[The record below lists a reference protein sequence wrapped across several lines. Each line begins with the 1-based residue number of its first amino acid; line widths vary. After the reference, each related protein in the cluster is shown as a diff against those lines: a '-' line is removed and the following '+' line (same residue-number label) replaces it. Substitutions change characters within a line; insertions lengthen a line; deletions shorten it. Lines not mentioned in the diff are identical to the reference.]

1 MATYRFYYSTN
12 EISSLEENYNSS
24 SNIKDVEQ
32 VFRNEKGNVV
42 KVCYGDASMKNRDD
56 NPKARKSFRARHNC
70 DNPGP
75 KWRARYWA
83 CKNW

>member
-42 KVCYGDASMKNRDD
+42 KVKRIDILADPDKINTDEALGYN
-56 NPKARKSFRARHNC
+56 
-70 DNPGP
+70 
-75 KWRARYWA
+75 
-83 CKNW
+83 

>member
-42 KVCYGDASMKNRDD
+42 KVKIIDILADPDQINTDEALGYN
-56 NPKARKSFRARHNC
+56 
-70 DNPGP
+70 
-75 KWRARYWA
+75 
-83 CKNW
+83 

>member
-32 VFRNEKGNVV
+32 VFRNEKGNVIKV
-42 KVCYGDASMKNRDD
+42 KRIDILADPDQINTDEALGYN
-56 NPKARKSFRARHNC
+56 
-70 DNPGP
+70 
-75 KWRARYWA
+75 
-83 CKNW
+83 

>member
-1 MATYRFYYSTN
+1 MATYKFYYSTN

-42 KVCYGDASMKNRDD
+42 KVKRIDIVADPDQINTDEALGYN
-56 NPKARKSFRARHNC
+56 
-70 DNPGP
+70 
-75 KWRARYWA
+75 
-83 CKNW
+83 